1 MYRGGLG
8 VNAEKKA
15 KIRSKSQGKQITETV
30 KTVNIINLVIIVGGF
45 FLMILNL
52 SPLMTRIGQGLI
64 FAGAFIIVLTIVFQ
78 LLMANK
84 MRSGKL

>member
-1 MYRGGLG
+1 MK
-8 VNAEKKA
+8 AEKKA
-15 KIRSKSQGKQITETV
+15 QVRSKSQSRQINETV
-30 KTVNIINLVIIVGGF
+30 KTVNIINLVIIAGGF

-52 SPLMTRIGQGLI
+52 SPLMTRIGQGLV
-64 FAGAFIIVLTIVFQ
+64 FAGAFIVILTIVFQ

>member
-1 MYRGGLG
+1 M
-8 VNAEKKA
+8 NAEKKA
-15 KIRSKSQGKQITETV
+15 KVRSKAQGKQITETF

-45 FLMILNL
+45 FLMVLDY
-52 SPLMTRIGQGLI
+52 SELMTRIGQGLI
-64 FAGAFIIVLTIVFQ
+64 FAGALIIMLTIVFQ